1 MDTEIIVRPTDPIAF
16 EEFGSAVS
24 ISGSIAVVG
33 APSNAFEPGAAYIL
47 QLDAAG
53 VTQLARLTASDA
65 EVFDDFGAAVAID
78 GNYAVVGARGAGP
91 NGSGQAYIFH
101 WDGSSW
107 TQQALLTGSDITG
120 WNTFG
125 RAVAMSGDSVIIGAN
140 SAAYVFHRTGS
151 GWVEEAKLTS
161 PAAAA
166 GMFGSAVALY
176 EDVAVLG
183 DPSPGHHTTHPGE
196 AYVFQRNGNAWVL
209 QSPTLSASDATPG
222 DHFGHSVAI
231 NGDYLVVGAPD
242 ANSGGVDCGG
252 AYVFTRAES
261 WQPHSKLE
269 PVAPLHEVKGFGGS
283 VALNEHYLV
292 VGDPSDHV
300 PAPGVGSA
308 YVYRRKVSTWT
319 PVPPKVTASDASTE
333 FEDWFAYYGKS
344 VAVTPVGVLVGAPG
358 ATDSQTDQ
366 GQAYF
371 YPLPVELGSTVNVH
385 LDWALFVNILF
396 GLIGGGGGVIVRP
409 GGPRPIDPEPFS
421 EWNGLPPSK
430 RDMIMGLALTEIAS
444 FIDDKDVR
452 QRVKAAGQDL
462 TKKAATKI
470 TTVKKRS
477 APAARRKQ

>member
-1 MDTEIIVRPTDPIAF
+1 MDTEIIVRPTNPLAY
-16 EEFGSAVS
+16 EEFGSALG

-33 APSNAFEPGAAYIL
+33 APNDAFDPGAAYIL

-53 VTQLARLTASDA
+53 VTQIARLTASDA
-65 EVFDDFGAAVAID
+65 EVFDYFGSAVAID
-78 GNYAVVGARGAGP
+78 GNYAVVGARGAGA

-101 WDGSSW
+101 WDGSAW
-107 TQQALLTGSDITG
+107 TEQALLTGSDITG
-120 WNTFG
+120 GNSFG
-125 RAVAMSGDSVIIGAN
+125 RAVAMSGDSVIIGAYN
-140 SAAYVFHRTGS
+140 AAYVFHRTGS
-151 GWVEEAKLTS
+151 SWVEEAKLTS
-161 PAAAA
+161 PAATP
-166 GMFGSAVALY
+166 GMFGSSVALDG
-176 EDVAVLG
+176 DVAILG

-196 AYVFQRNGNAWVL
+196 AYVFQRTGTAWGL
-209 QSPTLSASDATPG
+209 QSPTLAAHDATPG

-231 NGDYLVVGAPD
+231 SGSYLVIGAPD

-252 AYVFTRAES
+252 VYVFRRDGS

-283 VALNEHYLV
+283 VALNDNYLV
-292 VGDPSDHV
+292 VGDPTDHV
-300 PAPGVGSA
+300 PAPGVGAA

-319 PVPPKVTASDASTE
+319 PVPPKVTASDASAE

-344 VAVTPVGVLVGAPG
+344 VAISPSGVLVGAPG

-385 LDWALFVNILF
+385 LDFALFVNILF
-396 GLIGGGGGVIVRP
+396 GLIGGGGGVVLRP
-409 GGPRPIDPEPFS
+409 SGPRPIDPEPFS
-421 EWNGLPPSK
+421 EWNGLPQSK
-430 RDMIMGLALTEIAS
+430 RDVIMGLALTEIAT

-462 TKKAATKI
+462 TSKAATKM

-477 APAARRKQ
+477 ASAAKRKQ